1 MSNFFNL
8 FPRTLYKID
17 QSNDLDTVINLTA
30 NFSILQKSIDATQA
44 YFDYVISEGD
54 TPEIVSYKIYNDPEY
69 HWLIMRIN
77 GIMNLNTDW
86 PLTYSQLMESID
98 HLYGITWAQTNYKTY
113 YKIETRTLV
122 KTGESIEE
130 YATIDADTYASL
142 TPSTTQ
148 YTLTNGT
155 VMQVDITKER
165 FTYFDTEVQL
175 NENKRNIRVIKAEY
189 KNAIKDELER
199 VLLNGWNIK

>member
-155 VMQVDITKER
+155 VMRVDITKER

-199 VLLNGWNIK
+199 VLLNG

>member
-77 GIMNLNTDW
+77 GMMNLNTDW

-113 YKIETRTLV
+113 YKIETRTSV

-199 VLLNGWNIK
+199 VLLNG

>member
-113 YKIETRTLV
+113 HKIETRTLV

-130 YATIDADTYASL
+130 YATIDANTYASL

-155 VMQVDITKER
+155 AMKVDITKER
-165 FTYFDTEVQL
+165 FTYYDTEVQL

-199 VLLNGWNIK
+199 VLLNG

>member
-199 VLLNGWNIK
+199 VLLNG

>member
-77 GIMNLNTDW
+77 GMMNLNTDW

-148 YTLTNGT
+148 YTLTDGT

-199 VLLNGWNIK
+199 VLLNG

>member
-77 GIMNLNTDW
+77 GMMNLNTDW

-199 VLLNGWNIK
+199 VLLNG

>member
-1 MSNFFNL
+1 
-8 FPRTLYKID
+8 
-17 QSNDLDTVINLTA
+17 
-30 NFSILQKSIDATQA
+30 
-44 YFDYVISEGD
+44 
-54 TPEIVSYKIYNDPEY
+54 
-69 HWLIMRIN
+69 MRIN
-77 GIMNLNTDW
+77 GMMNLNTDW

-113 YKIETRTLV
+113 YKIETRTSV

-189 KNAIKDELER
+189 KNTIKDELER
-199 VLLNGWNIK
+199 VLLNG

>member
-130 YATIDADTYASL
+130 YATIDANTYASL

-155 VMQVDITKER
+155 AMKVDITKER
-165 FTYFDTEVQL
+165 FTYYDTEVQL

-199 VLLNGWNIK
+199 VLLNG

>member
-148 YTLTNGT
+148 YTLTDGT

-199 VLLNGWNIK
+199 VLLNG